1 MDYGP
6 QLTDFDVI
14 PPALCEK
21 FMNRESLNISQ
32 FSLLLNTVSE
42 NSNTFEFSEHSIGC
56 EGIVRSDKLT

>member
-1 MDYGP
+1 MKIAYKSWIRIVDYGP

-32 FSLLLNTVSE
+32 FITE
-42 NSNTFEFSEHSIGC
+42 YCKREF
-56 EGIVRSDKLT
+56 